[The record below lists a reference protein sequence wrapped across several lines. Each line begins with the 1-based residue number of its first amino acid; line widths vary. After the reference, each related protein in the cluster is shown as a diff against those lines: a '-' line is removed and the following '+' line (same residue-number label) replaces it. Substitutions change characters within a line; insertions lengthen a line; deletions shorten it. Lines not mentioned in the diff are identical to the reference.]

1 VKDGTPVA
9 LREAVRELRKPARRR
24 HIRFDV
30 GQSWEG
36 AIRVLR
42 DVSVQS
48 STRPGALTVVSEAPV
63 VVGEWLT
70 LDLAAGSKSATLP
83 VRVTDCRP
91 SVADGSLQYA
101 LSLLPLEPVHGTWSP
116 DPLETSL
123 ELNVELTCSPRT
135 ATFDTNAARQV
146 LDVLGAAHVF
156 GVLSRESSVRA
167 CNLSHSGCLL
177 ETDRRLEQGTSAA
190 LRLEVDGDAFDD
202 PVRVIWCHRVE
213 GAGERWRI
221 GAEFLWTDVPHRR
234 SLRLAVGR
242 LQQQVAQRAQL
253 EVAQPTR
260 IM

>member
-1 VKDGTPVA
+1 M
-9 LREAVRELRKPARRR
+9 
-24 HIRFDV
+24 
-30 GQSWEG
+30 
-36 AIRVLR
+36 
-42 DVSVQS
+42 
-48 STRPGALTVVSEAPV
+48 
-63 VVGEWLT
+63 
-70 LDLAAGSKSATLP
+70 
-83 VRVTDCRP
+83 
-91 SVADGSLQYA
+91 ADLQYRGWVQKRNPPGPRHGLPPIGRRWLPPDT
-101 LSLLPLEPVHGTWSP
+101 LSLLPLEPVHGTWAP
-116 DPLETSL
+116 DRPETSL

-190 LRLEVDGDAFDD
+190 LRLEVEGDVFDD

-213 GAGERWRI
+213 GAGEKWRI
-221 GAEFLWTDVPHRR
+221 GAEFLWTDVPHRQ

-242 LQQQVAQRAQL
+242 LQLQVAQSAQL

>member
-1 VKDGTPVA
+1 M
-9 LREAVRELRKPARRR
+9 
-24 HIRFDV
+24 
-30 GQSWEG
+30 
-36 AIRVLR
+36 RVLR
-42 DVSVQS
+42 DVTVR
-48 STRPGALTVVSEAPV
+48 STPRPRALTVVSEAPG
-63 VVGEWLT
+63 VVGDWLT

-91 SVADGSLQYA
+91 SVADGTLQYA
-101 LSLLPLEPVHGTWSP
+101 LSLLPLEPVHGTWSS
-116 DPLETSL
+116 DASGALL
-123 ELNVELTCSPRT
+123 DANVELTPTTRT
-135 ATFDTNAARQV
+135 ATFDTNAARRA
-146 LDVLGAAHVF
+146 LDVLDAAHVF

-167 CNLSHSGCLL
+167 CNLSHSGCLI

-190 LRLEVDGDAFDD
+190 LRLEVDGEAFDD

-242 LQQQVAQRAQL
+242 LQQQVAERGRL
-253 EVAQPTR
+253 EVAQPSR